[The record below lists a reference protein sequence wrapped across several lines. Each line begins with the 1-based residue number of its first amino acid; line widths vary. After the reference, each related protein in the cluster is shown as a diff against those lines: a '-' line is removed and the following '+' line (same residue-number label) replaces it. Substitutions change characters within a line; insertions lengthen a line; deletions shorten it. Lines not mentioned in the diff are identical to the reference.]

1 MLPFAVLA
9 RRLVA
14 AIIPTIKP
22 PRASNPTPALNI
34 SSHSI
39 DAIILAAIT
48 KITIAAAMPTSMLP
62 ILNTALAVLPLAV
75 LATRLVAA
83 ISPTIKPVIV
93 ISPTMPTNSSSQLS
107 FAICFMIL
115 DNMYKTAPNARTTRA
130 NFPTFIAPS
139 GPSPILLIARD
150 SKPII
155 TVRAKITPTDIHN
168 FAGLSIMVNAMTAPT
183 RIAIAIAKDFMA
195 SALTASFIDLR
206 SPSKA

>member
-39 DAIILAAIT
+39 DVIILAAIT

-62 ILNTALAVLPLAV
+62 TLNTALAVLPLAV

-115 DNMYKTAPNARTTRA
+115 DIIYNTVPNARITRA
-130 NFPTFIAPS
+130 NFPTFNAPS
-139 GPSPILLIARD
+139 GPSPILLIAKD
-150 SKPII
+150 IATITPANAVII
-155 TVRAKITPTDIHN
+155 PTDIHS
-168 FAGLSIMVNAMTAPT
+168 FLGLTNVNKITDAA